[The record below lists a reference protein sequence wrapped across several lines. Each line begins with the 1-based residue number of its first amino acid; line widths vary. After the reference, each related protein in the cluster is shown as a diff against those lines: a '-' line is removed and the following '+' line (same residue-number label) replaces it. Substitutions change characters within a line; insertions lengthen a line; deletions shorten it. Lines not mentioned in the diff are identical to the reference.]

1 MIDEYEMSQYEKVM
15 IFIDGSNLFRGF
27 KDNRPDIKYSINK
40 LIELLRND
48 RRLIRPY
55 YFSAEQVP
63 PQARARRFF
72 DGLRYDGID
81 VTIRPL
87 KNRTKSI
94 KCPQN
99 FIDEC
104 IYNYQVEKGVDV
116 SLVTRMLSF
125 GFRNVYDTAIIVSG
139 DADFIE
145 AIEELRNYGKRVEIC
160 SFNKSISPGLRKIA
174 DEYISLDDI
183 AEKIR
188 K

>member
-1 MIDEYEMSQYEKVM
+1 MIDEYEMSQSERVM

-40 LIELLRND
+40 LIELLRDN

-63 PQARARRFF
+63 PREGQIRFF

-81 VTIRPL
+81 VTTRPL
-87 KNRTKSI
+87 KNRTKNM
-94 KCPQN
+94 KCPHN

-104 IYNYQVEKGVDV
+104 NYKYQIEKGVDV

-160 SFNKSISPGLRKIA
+160 SFNNSIAPGLRKIT
-174 DEYISLDDI
+174 DVYISLDDI